1 MYSDFCL
8 IHTSQILRSSV
19 QKCLE
24 QCSSLRVSSIAF
36 PSIGTGNL
44 RYPDDVVAKCIV
56 DEVITFLS
64 SHQSTSLK
72 VVHLVIYMQKTYQA
86 FQSALSKWTSP
97 SSTEVTNDSPGI
109 KYRPALSTPHT
120 NFSEELSFK
129 IGDFQVELEMG
140 DISSNASDIIV
151 NPTNSTMTLVGH
163 GVAGALLK
171 KGGPELQNL
180 CDTVIANITELKGD
194 KVAETA
200 APGNLRCKML
210 FHINFE
216 GHDTKLFFKVLTA
229 CLRKAEDKRC
239 TSIAFPAI
247 GTGVH
252 GCNPQQAAT
261 VMVQAI
267 HSFASSKPKHLKKIQ
282 IVIYV
287 ESIFQQFL
295 KIFQNPESAA
305 QPGFVRRAINFVSS
319 FMPGGGST
327 LIPEN
332 DSEASRF
339 TEIEEDDSLSKELEI
354 KIYGE
359 TEAAISSAERKID
372 NLIDEMF
379 ITENIENFSE
389 FIATL
394 PESEEKKLRK
404 ECKDLKVKLEI
415 DRELLKRITLKGD
428 KAAVHKMRSIA
439 TQILSEY
446 ANALSKQEAAKQLS
460 QTIQW
465 RRMDSDESY
474 SNYDHTVNYEL
485 EQAYQTKRPN
495 YTSGSPGS
503 IYYFTVDLKRYV
515 ETDHVTNGEHKVER
529 IDVIKQLKE
538 GMFQYSLLYFLY
550 FMLGHGMYIPWKFC

>member
-1 MYSDFCL
+1 M
-8 IHTSQILRSSV
+8 
-19 QKCLE
+19 
-24 QCSSLRVSSIAF
+24 
-36 PSIGTGNL
+36 
-44 RYPDDVVAKCIV
+44 
-56 DEVITFLS
+56 
-64 SHQSTSLK
+64 
-72 VVHLVIYMQKTYQA
+72 VHLVIYMQKTYQA
-86 FQSALSKWTSP
+86 FQNAYSKWTSP
-97 SSTEVTNDSPGI
+97 SSTEVTDDSPEV

-120 NFSEELSFK
+120 NFLDEQSFK

-140 DISSNASDIIV
+140 DISSNTSDVIV
-151 NPTNSTMTLVGH
+151 NPTNSTMKLVGH

-171 KGGPELQNL
+171 KGGSELQQL

-216 GHDTKLFFKVLTA
+216 VHDAKVFMKVLTA
-229 CLRKAEDKRC
+229 CLRKAEDRRC

-252 GCNPQQAAT
+252 GYNPQQAAT
-261 VMVQAI
+261 IMLQAI
-267 HSFASSKPKHLKKIQ
+267 DNFASSKPKHLKKIQ

-287 ESIFQQFL
+287 QSVFQEFL
-295 KIFQNPESAA
+295 RIFQNPESAA
-305 QPGFVRRAINFVSS
+305 QPGLVRRALNFVSS
-319 FMPGGGST
+319 FIPGGGT
-327 LIPEN
+327 NPTTEN
-332 DSEASRF
+332 SSEASSF
-339 TEIEEDDSLSKELEI
+339 IEIDEDDGLNKELEI
-354 KIYGE
+354 KLYGE
-359 TEAAISSAERKID
+359 TEAAISSAEHKID
-372 NLIDEMF
+372 ALMDEMF
-379 ITENIENFSE
+379 ITDNIENYPE
-389 FIATL
+389 LIATL
-394 PESEEKKLRK
+394 PEPEEMKLRK

-415 DRELLKRITLKGD
+415 DRDLLKRITLKGD

-474 SNYDHTVNYEL
+474 SNYDPMLNYEL
-485 EQAYQTKRPN
+485 EQAYQAMRQE

-503 IYYFTVDLKRYV
+503 IYHFTVDLKRLM

-538 GMFQYSLLYFLY
+538 GMFQYN
-550 FMLGHGMYIPWKFC
+550 